1 MMIYLWCI
9 SILYTF
15 TKDISTGRTETFKDA
30 IQNVD
35 KLKKVIFD
43 LFNFMR
49 FSSDILNVPNLFCFT
64 KIIFG
69 IDK

>member
-1 MMIYLWCI
+1 MH
-9 SILYTF
+9 YTF

-43 LFNFMR
+43 LFYDQFLW
-49 FSSDILNVPNLFCFT
+49 DLVV
-64 KIIFG
+64 IF
-69 IDK
+69 